1 MGSNSVC
8 RTCLR
13 ALKQRPS
20 AALQTGCTPLRSA
33 LLPTLRP
40 LSTSS
45 RLHAKAEPNKTYSPA
60 PVIPPSSDP
69 PSKNVRFEP
78 EKNPDASKL
87 AGFANQVRQRAGA
100 ATETYVAYGV
110 TENLFKECSRQAEY
124 TIPQVLEKGG
134 VAPKTEAGEDLGVGT
149 GWWYED
155 LGLTPTFNTW
165 AQISFLHMY
174 LLTVRFRYFPPDHA
188 PAWHQHL
195 LDHFSYAA
203 EDRMATYHG
212 MVARGTR
219 NKYLKDLFIQ
229 WRGVLAAYDEG
240 LIRGDAV
247 MAAAVWR
254 NVFKG
259 DENVDAEKL
268 ALIVAFIRKSLR
280 SLDRMP
286 DEEIAGGRVKFGN
299 PGSEKAL
306 VAEDSRLLNEPF
318 KEEPKVEEAGGV
330 QTA

>member
-1 MGSNSVC
+1 
-8 RTCLR
+8 
-13 ALKQRPS
+13 
-20 AALQTGCTPLRSA
+20 CTPLRSA

-212 MVARGTR
+212 MV
-219 NKYLKDLFIQ
+219 
-229 WRGVLAAYDEG
+229 
-240 LIRGDAV
+240 
-247 MAAAVWR
+247 
-254 NVFKG
+254 
-259 DENVDAEKL
+259 
-268 ALIVAFIRKSLR
+268 
-280 SLDRMP
+280 
-286 DEEIAGGRVKFGN
+286 
-299 PGSEKAL
+299 
-306 VAEDSRLLNEPF
+306 
-318 KEEPKVEEAGGV
+318 
-330 QTA
+330 